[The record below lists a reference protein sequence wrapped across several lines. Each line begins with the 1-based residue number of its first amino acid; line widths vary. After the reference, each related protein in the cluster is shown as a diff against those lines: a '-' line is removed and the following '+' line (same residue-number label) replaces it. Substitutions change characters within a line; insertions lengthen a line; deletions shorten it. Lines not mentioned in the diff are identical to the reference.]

1 MSQKSTDSQ
10 WRRGHRASFQAVDV
24 TWRPTNISI
33 LCSSLAHN
41 NQGILDMPESIAQDY
56 ASMCKDAQ
64 KTTTRA
70 HKGCRSASGCVTE
83 IYSDALLRL
92 SKDAFLSKARD
103 D

>member
-1 MSQKSTDSQ
+1 
-10 WRRGHRASFQAVDV
+10 
-24 TWRPTNISI
+24 
-33 LCSSLAHN
+33 
-41 NQGILDMPESIAQDY
+41 MPESIAQDY

-92 SKDAFLSKARD
+92 STRYSPQAGEISL
-103 D
+103 